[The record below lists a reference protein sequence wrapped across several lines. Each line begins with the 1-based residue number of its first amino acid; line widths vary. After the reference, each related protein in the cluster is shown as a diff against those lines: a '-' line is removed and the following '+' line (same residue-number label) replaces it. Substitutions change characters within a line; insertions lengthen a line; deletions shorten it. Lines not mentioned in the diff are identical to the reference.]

1 MASPEVRFRVD
12 FSEACSV
19 GAGKIELLEAIAR
32 TGSLSQAAREMSMS
46 YRRAWLL
53 VDSLNRDFD
62 APVARTSVGGSGG
75 GGAVLTDFGRELIA
89 AYRALE
95 GGIRELADRKLRS
108 IAGHTTLAK
117 GGPEERGSGGGVR
130 RQRIARRLS

>member
-19 GAGKIELLEAIAR
+19 GAGKIELLETIAR
-32 TGSLSQAAREMSMS
+32 TGSLSQAARELSMS

-62 APVARTSVGGSGG
+62 TPVARTSVGGSGG
-75 GGAVLTDFGRELIA
+75 GGAVLTEFGCELIA
-89 AYRALE
+89 AYRALD

-108 IAGHTTLAK
+108 IAGHITLAK
-117 GGPEERGSGGGVR
+117 GGSEERGALGGVR
-130 RQRIARRLS
+130 RQRIARRLG

>member
-32 TGSLSQAAREMSMS
+32 TGSLSQAARELSMS

-95 GGIRELADRKLRS
+95 SGIRELADRKLRA
-108 IAGHTTLAK
+108 IAGHIALARS
-117 GGPEERGSGGGVR
+117 GPEERVSPGAVR

>member
-12 FSEACSV
+12 FSAGCSV

-108 IAGHTTLAK
+108 IAGHTALTK
-117 GGPEERGSGGGVR
+117 SGPEERGPPGAVR
-130 RQRIARRLS
+130 RHRIARKLS